1 MYLGAARS
9 DIQTAEISLELSVR
23 IKSVAIFERLTENR
37 YLAKL

>member
-1 MYLGAARS
+1 MHLGAARS